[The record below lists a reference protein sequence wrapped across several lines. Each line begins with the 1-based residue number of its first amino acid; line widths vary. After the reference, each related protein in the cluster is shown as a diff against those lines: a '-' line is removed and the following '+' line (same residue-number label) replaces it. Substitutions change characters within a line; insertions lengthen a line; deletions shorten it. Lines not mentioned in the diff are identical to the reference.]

1 MAPTELSII
10 RRHDRPFFIVL
21 RKISLGDG
29 DYVLSCMCIPVYLE
43 LSSNINS
50 ETGLH
55 VFAQSRESPQ
65 VPATADENRKR
76 MRRKRKKEATNN
88 GHSRLCK
95 VNTSPSLNKGLVHVK
110 CLFHASWAMCVS
122 CSKQAHNARSLSLH
136 FESTPFPPI
145 FLRFFFSS
153 QQVPNFGLQNVF
165 LSPLFSTFSTR
176 CWNFIVDQSHQL
188 HASRKR
194 ATFAFRTSVFR
205 ELRIM
210 HLSTATGVS
219 TANDKYYAAQYNVII
234 HILSKCAESTA
245 NFPPSLIEYT

>member
-1 MAPTELSII
+1 MTPTELSII

-21 RKISLGDG
+21 RKISLGDDG
-29 DYVLSCMCIPVYLE
+29 TMCWVVCVYPCTLS
-43 LSSNINS
+43 SRSNINS

-76 MRRKRKKEATNN
+76 MKRKIRKETTNN
-88 GHSRLCK
+88 GHSRLWK

-110 CLFHASWAMCVS
+110 YLFHASWAMCVS
-122 CSKQAHNARSLSLH
+122 CSKRAHNARSLSLH
-136 FESTPFPPI
+136 FESTPFPPPPY
-145 FLRFFFSS
+145 FFVSFSLPNKYQILDFKCVSFSS
-153 QQVPNFGLQNVF
+153 Y
-165 LSPLFSTFSTR
+165 FSTFSTR
-176 CWNFIVDQSHQL
+176 CWNFIVDQSHEL
-188 HASRKR
+188 HSSHKR

-210 HLSTATGVS
+210 RLSTTTGVS

-234 HILSKCAESTA
+234 
-245 NFPPSLIEYT
+245 